1 MKDIIIFDIDGT
13 LVESSQINL
22 IHAEI
27 LNKIKKK
34 YEIAICGGGT
44 LTKALEQMND
54 LIILIIILQN
64 ADVYNKNKSENSLDL
79 EEIYVKNLRVHNLYQ
94 SINILIK
101 EFLKYLSK
109 VSYELSGHFVDL
121 RNGIVYLSCVGM
133 QANIIERENFKKIDY
148 QLNIRNE
155 ILNLLRNKAYELG
168 ILDKLS
174 INLGGSVGIGI
185 YPIEYDKTQ
194 ILDIIDKNKYNK
206 IIYFGD
212 KYLKD
217 GNDYGIINHKNVIGY
232 KIDNVED
239 TFKILKYL
247 LENNN

>member
-1 MKDIIIFDIDGT
+1 MKNFGKIF
-13 LVESSQINL
+13 SSSKIFEKL
-22 IHAEI
+22 YPLEI
-27 LNKIKKK
+27 LYDIF
-34 YEIAICGGGT
+34 
-44 LTKALEQMND
+44 
-54 LIILIIILQN
+54 LIILFIEILSSSCSDEFN
-64 ADVYNKNKSENSLDL
+64 ESSKGIPLS
-79 EEIYVKNLRVHNLYQ
+79 VK
-94 SINILIK
+94 IDK
-101 EFLKYLSK
+101 FLVKL
-109 VSYELSGHFVDL
+109 
-121 RNGIVYLSCVGM
+121 
-133 QANIIERENFKKIDY
+133 ERENFKMIDY

-217 GNDYGIINHKNVIGY
+217 GNDYEIINHKNVIGY